1 MAQFDVYE
9 NGNAQSRETYP
20 LLLDIQ
26 ADILRDLN
34 TRIIVPLSLSSVREK
49 PLVFTPLLT
58 IRGKKY
64 RALFN
69 LMASYPV
76 AELGTGVAANLVDSR
91 STLMAAYDFV
101 IQGY

>member
-9 NGNAQSRETYP
+9 NTNTQSRESYP

-34 TRIIVPLSLSSVREK
+34 TRIIIPLTPLSGATK
-49 PLVFTPLLT
+49 PLVFTPMIE
-58 IRGKKY
+58 IRGRKY

-76 AELGTGVAANLVDSR
+76 AELGMGMTNLADSR